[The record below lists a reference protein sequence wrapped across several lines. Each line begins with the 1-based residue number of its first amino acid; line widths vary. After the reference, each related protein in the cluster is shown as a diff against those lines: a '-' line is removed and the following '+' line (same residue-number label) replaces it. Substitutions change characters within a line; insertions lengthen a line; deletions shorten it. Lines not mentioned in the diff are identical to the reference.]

1 MGFGSAGTVKP
12 FLTVRN
18 VVSINWKELGE
29 GVCEASGKGFGVCG
43 ERFFTE
49 ALEDTLYFVSRFGYW
64 L

>member
-1 MGFGSAGTVKP
+1 MRQVERV
-12 FLTVRN
+12 L
-18 VVSINWKELGE
+18 
-29 GVCEASGKGFGVCG
+29 VCG